1 MRERL
6 SELKKLS
13 RLELTLSYRF
23 PAIEFL
29 IAILVFSSGLGVLSI
44 GMTSIGMNLD
54 PDPYYNATQTTEHYT
69 EHMMQKKTLAYVYA
83 LATCTN
89 VLFFL
94 IPLFVA
100 FTVARPFE
108 DGTLKTILSYPV
120 NRSTLMS
127 VRTLLLLSLTI
138 IPAIALSA
146 VWTSTLIPSDLN
158 IGYAMIASIAT
169 LVSILMMYAISQFV
183 AIISKKSSATVI
195 VGMIFWIVVTTLIS
209 SPLYPIT
216 LVTTL
221 NPVYAVFNFIIG
233 GEYAPTIND
242 LIVGISS
249 ALAIALCLLATSLKL
264 FSKVEV

>member
-6 SELKKLS
+6 SELRKLS

-69 EHMMQKKTLAYVYA
+69 EYMVQEKTLAYVQA

-108 DGTLKTILSYPV
+108 DGTLKTILS
-120 NRSTLMS
+120 
-127 VRTLLLLSLTI
+127 
-138 IPAIALSA
+138 
-146 VWTSTLIPSDLN
+146 
-158 IGYAMIASIAT
+158 
-169 LVSILMMYAISQFV
+169 
-183 AIISKKSSATVI
+183 
-195 VGMIFWIVVTTLIS
+195 
-209 SPLYPIT
+209 
-216 LVTTL
+216 
-221 NPVYAVFNFIIG
+221 
-233 GEYAPTIND
+233 
-242 LIVGISS
+242 
-249 ALAIALCLLATSLKL
+249 
-264 FSKVEV
+264 